1 MPPERYPIYYLMFFT
16 CICQL
21 IILLWVV
28 WKIYQVR
35 SLSLAGKKKY
45 TMEEIMK
52 KESLCENI
60 AGEGCGLKRVIDIV
74 GGKWKIMILCVI
86 DNNEVVRYGE
96 LNREIHGITNTML
109 ANSLKELEADG
120 LVERK
125 QYDEMPVRVEYNL
138 TNKAKT
144 LIPILLELKKWGEEN
159 L

>member
-1 MPPERYPIYYLMFFT
+1 MSR
-16 CICQL
+16 
-21 IILLWVV
+21 
-28 WKIYQVR
+28 K
-35 SLSLAGKKKY
+35 A
-45 TMEEIMK
+45 K
-52 KESLCENI
+52 KEPLCNSI
-60 AGEGCGLKRVIDIV
+60 AGEGCGLKKVLDIV

-96 LNREIHGITNTML
+96 LGRAIHGITNTML

-125 QYDEMPVRVEYNL
+125 QYPEMPVRVEYNL
-138 TNKAKT
+138 TDKAKS

>member
-1 MPPERYPIYYLMFFT
+1 MSKT
-16 CICQL
+16 
-21 IILLWVV
+21 
-28 WKIYQVR
+28 
-35 SLSLAGKKKY
+35 A
-45 TMEEIMK
+45 K
-52 KESLCENI
+52 KEPLCNSI
-60 AGEGCGLKRVIDIV
+60 AGEGCGLKKVINIV

-96 LNREIHGITNTML
+96 IRRTVQGITNTML

-125 QYDEMPVRVEYNL
+125 MYDEMPVRVEYNL
-138 TNKAKT
+138 TDRAKS